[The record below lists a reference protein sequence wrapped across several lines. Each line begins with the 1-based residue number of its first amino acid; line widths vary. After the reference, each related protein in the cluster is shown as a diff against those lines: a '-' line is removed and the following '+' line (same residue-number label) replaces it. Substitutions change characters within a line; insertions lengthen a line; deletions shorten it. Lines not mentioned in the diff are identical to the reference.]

1 MTDVIKFEATSPNSK
16 TTYTET
22 LTLSENDRERTAHYL
37 QTILNDNPMARYVCK
52 LTTGEELDI
61 NPLRTSKYIDII
73 KTSPEDQE
81 NYRLSEHQALTLA
94 ETLTS

>member
-1 MTDVIKFEATSPNSK
+1 MTNTITFEATHPHNK
-16 TTYTET
+16 ETYTET
-22 LTLSENDRERTAHYL
+22 LELCPDDKERVARHL
-37 QTILNDNPMARYVCK
+37 QTIINDNPMARYMCN